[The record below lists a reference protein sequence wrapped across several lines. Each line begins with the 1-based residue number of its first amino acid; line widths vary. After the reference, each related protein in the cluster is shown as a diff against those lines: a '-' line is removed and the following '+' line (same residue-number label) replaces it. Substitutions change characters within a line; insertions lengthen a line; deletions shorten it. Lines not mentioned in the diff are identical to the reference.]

1 MEEMKGKPDPFILLP
16 VLMLL
21 IIGVVMVTSASYPRA
36 LSASGGTDPFAVG
49 KRQLVFA
56 LLSLVLMTVMIKF
69 DYHHFRRLT
78 VLFAVLTPVLLVLV
92 LFFGEEI
99 NGARRWF
106 NLGILNFQPSELAK
120 LTLVFVLA
128 HYFTEIG
135 PEIRHFSTGVLI
147 PLVYLGL
154 ICGLIMLEPD
164 LGTVIMIFVI
174 FFSMLFAAGV
184 RFYHL
189 SFLGLLAVSAAAVLI
204 MEEPYRRERLF
215 SFLDPMKDP
224 RGSGWQIIQSL
235 MALGSGGIFGLGL
248 GRSRQKFFYL
258 PEPHT
263 DYIFSII
270 GEELG
275 LLGTLLILII
285 FFFLGWRGYK
295 TALSTTDTYG
305 SLLAV
310 GITSWIVFQALMNIA
325 VVTSSIPATGITL
338 PLISYGGSSLGITMM
353 ALGILMNISCERR
366 EKV

>member
-1 MEEMKGKPDPFILLP
+1 MRSGKPDPFIFLS
-16 VLMLL
+16 VIMLL

-36 LSASGGTDPFAVG
+36 LSASGGTDPFGVG
-49 KRQLVFA
+49 KRQLVYA
-56 LLSLVLMTVMIKF
+56 LLALVFMSVMIRF

-106 NLGILNFQPSELAK
+106 NLGLLNFQPSELAK

-135 PEIRHFSTGVLI
+135 PEIRQFSTGVLI

-154 ICGLIMLEPD
+154 ICGLVMLEPD
-164 LGTVIMIFVI
+164 LGTTIMIFII
-174 FFSMLFAAGV
+174 FFAMLFAAGV
-184 RFYHL
+184 RLSHL
-189 SFLGLLAVSAAAVLI
+189 LFLGLLAVGAAAVLI
-204 MEEPYRRERLF
+204 IKEPYRMERLF
-215 SFLDPMKDP
+215 SFIDPTKDP
-224 RGSGWQIIQSL
+224 RGSGWQILQSL

-325 VVTSSIPATGITL
+325 VVTSTIPATGITL
-338 PLISYGGSSLGITMM
+338 PLISYGGSSLGITLMS
-353 ALGILMNISCERR
+353 LGILMNISCERR
-366 EKV
+366 ERL

>member
-1 MEEMKGKPDPFILLP
+1 
-16 VLMLL
+16 
-21 IIGVVMVTSASYPRA
+21 MVTSASYPRA
-36 LSASGGTDPFAVG
+36 LSSSSGTDPFAFG
-49 KRQLVFA
+49 KRQLIYA
-56 LLSLVLMTVMIKF
+56 LLALGLMMVMIKF
-69 DYHHFRRLT
+69 DYHYFRRLT
-78 VLFAVLTPVLLVLV
+78 VLFAILTPILLALV

-106 NLGILNFQPSELAK
+106 DFGILNFQPSEFAK
-120 LTLVFVLA
+120 LALIFVLA

-135 PEIRHFSTGVLI
+135 SEVRHFSTGVLI
-147 PLVYLGL
+147 PLIYLGL
-154 ICGLIMLEPD
+154 ICGLVMLEPD
-164 LGTVIMIFVI
+164 LGTTIMIFII
-174 FFSMLFAAGV
+174 FFAMLFAAGV
-184 RFYHL
+184 RLGHL
-189 SFLGLLAVSAAAVLI
+189 FLLGLSAVSAAMVLI
-204 MEEPYRRERLF
+204 IQEPYRLERLF
-215 SFLDPMKDP
+215 SFLDPTKDP
-224 RGSGWQIIQSL
+224 KGSGWQILQSL

-310 GITSWIVFQALMNIA
+310 GITSWVVFQALMNIA
-325 VVTSSIPATGITL
+325 VVTSTIPATGITL
-338 PLISYGGSSLGITMM
+338 PLISYGGSSLGITLMSV
-353 ALGILMNISCERR
+353 GILMNISRDRR
-366 EKV
+366 QKV